1 MPLINYISNRQEC
14 LGTTSG
20 FVRGDAPPPP
30 SLNVEY
36 LVVAGGTGG
45 AARTGGSAGGV
56 RSGSATIAWNTT
68 LGINVGSGGVNLQN
82 GQSSSMSGSTL
93 GIVGIGG
100 AIYSGNSGN
109 NFSAG
114 LTGPGGTNGGGAGS
128 SKDGNS
134 GFQGQNGAGGSGSVW
149 VNGLWYGGG
158 GGGVGNPD
166 LPTNPGAAGIGGGGS
181 AQTGEGPDGLPNQ
194 LPGYNGRGGGAAGS
208 SNKGGDGTII
218 IRYPNTVPR
227 MADGGTQFE
236 SGGYYYHEF
245 STGSALFRY
254 QFEY

>member
-1 MPLINYISNRQEC
+1 MPLINYIGNRQEC

-20 FVRGDAPPPP
+20 FVRGNAPPPP

-45 AARTGGSAGGV
+45 AARVGGSAGGV

-68 LGINVGSGGVNLQN
+68 LGINVGSGGVDLQN

-100 AIYSGNSGN
+100 ALYGGNSGN
-109 NFSAG
+109 NFSVGVA
-114 LTGPGGTNGGGAGS
+114 GPGNTQGGGAGS
-128 SKDGNS
+128 SKNGNNGAS
-134 GFQGQNGAGGSGSVW
+134 GQNGDGGSGSVW

-158 GGGVGNPD
+158 GGGVGDPA
-166 LPTNPGAAGIGGGGS
+166 LPSNPGYPGLGGGGT
-181 AQTGEGPDGLPNQ
+181 AQTGIGPDGLPYQ

-227 MADGGTQFE
+227 MGQGGTQFE

-245 STGSALFRY
+245 STGSAQFTY
-254 QFEY
+254 QFQ